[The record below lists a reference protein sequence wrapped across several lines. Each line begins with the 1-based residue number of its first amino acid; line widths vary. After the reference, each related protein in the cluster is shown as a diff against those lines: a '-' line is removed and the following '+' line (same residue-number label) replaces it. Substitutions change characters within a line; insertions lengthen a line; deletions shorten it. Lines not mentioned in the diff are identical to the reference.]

1 MVLFPQEIA
10 NKIVTL
16 SGVTQDEHVA
26 LVVMLVLFGYFTIIV
41 LLSGGILYAYQFC
54 KTEKGSSSRKTR
66 KTGAVL
72 KGAK

>member
-1 MVLFPQEIA
+1 MFPQEIA

-26 LVVMLVLFGYFTIIV
+26 LVVMLVMFGYFTVIV
-41 LLSGGILYAYQFC
+41 LLSGSAVYAYQVFEDG
-54 KTEKGSSSRKTR
+54 KSSSSRNNK